1 MAIDPSISL
10 GVRPPQI
17 AIPEIQTPLERFG
30 KILTLQNLMR
40 QGQMGDIQLQT
51 GQMQL
56 EQARQAQRDDQI
68 LRQAYIESAGDLEKT
83 KTLLMQRGG
92 SPTALFNLQ
101 NQQLETRKKLAEIDE
116 KLLPGLK
123 DQHDRLY
130 ALTNQAMKMPDADY
144 IAAWPTL
151 RQSALAIDPKLQLP
165 LDPIPKANLPAFA
178 AQYGTSSAALA
189 QEVDRRAAE
198 KERSEALT
206 RGMKNAAK
214 TIDLVKSAADYP
226 AWRAKQEKPVQ
237 DYLPLTVDDANLPL
251 VKGSILRMGVD
262 PDVFARETLP
272 QGEFERMFLPAF
284 AAKLKTTP
292 DQLTPDQKIQAFRE
306 YKTDPTQQQLANAQ
320 KLMALMQA
328 RMQLNQMPTQEQ
340 ADQLADALIK
350 HQFSPEQM
358 NQLIG
363 GYGAQGGALKR
374 MITLSAL
381 KRDPDFNF
389 EQATAEYQLTKSPQ
403 FQNTVRYMDSVV
415 ESLPQLIDRAQ
426 KLGNFGIRS
435 VNELLNRGKEEFN
448 NINLKRFNTD
458 RLLLADEVAK
468 ILQGGGTGSGTSDA
482 KLHQAE
488 QIFRSTDDPSA
499 IRAAAEEVTQLIG
512 NRRRALTRGTYF
524 ERIGPA
530 VFQPVSD
537 EVKKVLSDPK
547 YAPGKAYPGNDGNW
561 YKKNADGTIEIMIA
575 PPQK

>member
-10 GVRPPQI
+10 GFRPPQI
-17 AIPEIQTPLERFG
+17 APLEIQTPLERFG

-56 EQARQAQRDDQI
+56 EQARQAQRDDQL
-68 LRQAYIESAGDLEKT
+68 LRQIYIETGGDLDKA

-101 NQQLETRKKLAEIDE
+101 KQDLERKKTLAEIGDKE
-116 KLLPGLK
+116 LPGVKYQHEQLAGLANK
-123 DQHDRLY
+123 ALALPDDQ
-130 ALTNQAMKMPDADY
+130 Y
-144 IAAWPTL
+144 IAQWPII
-151 RQSALAIDPKLQLP
+151 RSSALAINPQLQIP
-165 LDPIPKANLPAFA
+165 DQPIPKADLPLWATRFNTGA
-178 AQYGTSSAALA
+178 SLIQ
-189 QEVDRRAAE
+189 QEVDRRAAD
-198 KERSEALT
+198 KERAEAWDRARLKASETVGLL
-206 RGMKNAAK
+206 K
-214 TIDLVKSAADYP
+214 TAADYP
-226 AWRAKQEKPVQ
+226 AWLAKQDKPVQ
-237 DYLPLTVDDANLPL
+237 DYLPKTVDEAGLPL
-251 VKGSILRMGVD
+251 LRGSIQRLGVS

-272 QGEFERMFLPAF
+272 QGEFERNFLPAF
-284 AAKLKTTP
+284 AGKLKTTP
-292 DQLTPDQKIQAFRE
+292 EKLTPEQRIQAFRE
-306 YKTDPTQQQLANAQ
+306 YKTDPTQQELANAQ
-320 KLMALMQA
+320 KLMALAQA
-328 RMQLNQMPTQEQ
+328 RMNLNQMPTQEQ
-340 ADQLADALIK
+340 ADQLADAMLK
-350 HQFSPEQM
+350 HQFAPEQM

-363 GYGAQGGALKR
+363 GYGRQGASLKR

-381 KRDPDFNF
+381 KKDPNFDF
-389 EQATAEYQLTKSPQ
+389 EQSAAEYQLTKSPQ

-524 ERIGPA
+524 ERTGPA